1 MIQKYQK
8 KLSRQKYMSKN
19 YQKTLK
25 KYYKWTN
32 RKNNKIQNAYHQLSK
47 YLITQYDIIAM
58 ENLNIKGMFKN
69 KKWAPKL
76 QKISLYTLLNMIKY
90 KAEWYGKTFIQVNRF
105 YPSTKTCNTCG
116 YKNKNITLKTRQ
128 WTCPIC
134 KTKHHRDINA
144 AKNILN
150 ESIKQNNLIKKRIKI

>member
-1 MIQKYQK
+1 
-8 KLSRQKYMSKN
+8 MSKN

-69 KKWAPKL
+69 KK
-76 QKISLYTLLNMIKY
+76 M
-90 KAEWYGKTFIQVNRF
+90 G
-105 YPSTKTCNTCG
+105 TKTT
-116 YKNKNITLKTRQ
+116 KNKSIHT
-128 WTCPIC
+128 
-134 KTKHHRDINA
+134 TKHDQIQSRMVR
-144 AKNILN
+144 KNIHTSQQILP
-150 ESIKQNNLIKKRIKI
+150 IHKNLQHLWIQK